1 MRVVVNSRVTA
12 FSMGGQQRVTAE
24 LLKRLGDVDSVTPA
38 TPLGGMK
45 GHLWEQAALPWLTRG
60 KLLWS
65 PSATG
70 PILKRNQVVTLHDVA
85 FLDAPHFFAANF
97 ARAYRLLMPPLM
109 KVAKKIV
116 TVSDF
121 SRDRIVA
128 TLGVDPVKIEV
139 IGNGVSEQFRP
150 YAPAAIAATR
160 AALGL
165 GPRYFLLQA
174 TSDRR
179 KNIHRALEAWVAAL
193 PNLPADIELAVA
205 GNLAR
210 AHVFGDVGAV
220 GDVPR
225 VKLLGYVAEEHMGP
239 LHAGAEA
246 FLFPSLYEGF
256 GLPIIEAMACGVPV
270 LTSAATAT
278 LEVAGGAALLVDP
291 ESVADIARGVET
303 MARDAQLRA
312 RLAALGTERAKA
324 FTWDDAARRY
334 RELFRALGGE
344 IRG

>member
-1 MRVVVNSRVTA
+1 MRVAVNSRVTA

-24 LLKRLGDVDSVTPA
+24 ILKRLGDVDSVSPSQ
-38 TPLGGMK
+38 PLGGLK
-45 GHLWEQAALPWLTRG
+45 GHIWEQAALPLRTLGR
-60 KLLWS
+60 LLWS

-85 FLDAPHFFAANF
+85 FVDAPQFFAANF
-97 ARAYRLLMPPLM
+97 ARAYRLLTPPLM
-109 KVAKKIV
+109 QAAKKVV
-116 TVSDF
+116 TVSEF

-128 TLGVDPVKIEV
+128 TLGVDPEKIEV
-139 IGNGVSEQFRP
+139 IGNGVSDHFRQYP
-150 YAPAAIAATR
+150 PDAIAATR

-165 GPRYFLLQA
+165 PPRYLLLQA

-193 PNLPADIELAVA
+193 ADLPPDVELAVA

-210 AHVFGDVGAV
+210 AHVFGDVGAI
-220 GDVPR
+220 GETPR

-239 LHAGAEA
+239 LFAGAEA

-256 GLPIIEAMACGVPV
+256 GLPIVEAMACGAPV

-278 LEVAGGAALLVDP
+278 QEVAGGAALLVDP
-291 ESVADIARGVET
+291 ESSADIAKGIVT
-303 MARDAQLRA
+303 LTKDADLRA
-312 RLAALGTERAKA
+312 RLAAQGLERAKVY
-324 FTWDDAARRY
+324 TWDDAAARY
-334 RELFRALGGE
+334 RDLFQSLGATL
-344 IRG
+344 